1 MTSKID
7 ICNLALG
14 YLGQYPIS
22 SLEQENAP
30 ARWFNLFYNPVRDEV
45 LRTHNWAFA
54 TAEKPLIPVQ
64 ATLAGPGQWA
74 YKYPADALFV
84 RRVFTPVGV
93 QKPLPFEERLDSA
106 QGVRVLITQAPQ
118 ARVVYTRRVQDETQY
133 DASFVKC
140 LALALACDMAPALTG
155 DITLAARLEQKYAL
169 YVEEARR
176 SNMTENCVLAPQS
189 DAFSEVR

>member
-14 YLGQYPIS
+14 YLGQFPIS
-22 SLEQENAP
+22 SLEQGSAP

-64 ATLAGPGQWA
+64 TSLAGPGQWA

-84 RRVFTPVGV
+84 RRVFAAP
-93 QKPLPFEERLDSA
+93 QKPLLFEERLDSA
-106 QGVRVLITQAPQ
+106 QGVRVLLTQAPR
-118 ARVVYTRRVQDETQY
+118 ARVIYTRRVQDETQY

-155 DITLAARLEQKYAL
+155 DVTLAARLEQKYAL

-176 SNMTENCVLAPQS
+176 SNMTENCVLVPQS